1 MSKGLDKPEPVEFV
15 AHIRKKDGCRE
26 SVPAHLL
33 AVRRHAERLGDKI
46 GAKHIAGLLGVLHDL
61 GKNTVEFFEYLEQA
75 VANPDKPPRR
85 GSVDHSTAG
94 GKWVYEQFHLRAK
107 QSIDRLLAEWIAN
120 CIVSHHGG
128 LKDFVGPEGRSP
140 FLDRVRMTE
149 DKLPEFELAVQRFLS
164 TTMTKEE
171 IDAYFAKA
179 REELRKLLE
188 KMKACSSAPRAMA
201 SLTLK
206 YLFSCLIDA
215 DRTETRLF
223 DEDEQP
229 EDAPDTDAFFAR
241 TYQSLLAKLESFE
254 QDPNAGR
261 PINRLRSEM
270 SLQCETFATERPSGV
285 YTLSIPTGG
294 GKTLASLRYALR
306 HAMDQGKERIIYIL
320 PYNTIIEQNASEVR
334 KIVQDD
340 DMLLE
345 HHSNVA
351 DDRDLRRLLDPDGAA
366 NEEEEEEEDQAYNL
380 ERQKLRLA
388 RDTWDRPILFTTM
401 VQFLNTFY
409 ASGSRHVRRLHQLSN
424 AVIIF
429 DEVQAVP
436 PHCISMFNEAVNF
449 LHGIGGSTV
458 VLCTATQPALQY
470 VRQHVRLA
478 GEPEIIREPDRV
490 MKQFKR
496 VELRDETG
504 RGALS
509 TERLAAFVAE
519 RMADIDSLLVILNT
533 KKAVRDLFEYLREQA
548 WVAEGEVKL
557 YHLSTLMCGAHRKAR
572 LDEIR
577 ALLGKERIICVSTQL
592 IEAGVDI
599 SFQGVIRSLAGLDSI
614 AQAAGRCNRNGE
626 TGEPREVS
634 IIRSAVESL
643 SSLPE
648 IKLAAEQ
655 TERVL
660 GEFKSNPERYGHHLL
675 SREAM
680 ALYFF
685 YYYETIKEK
694 MDYPVPKEGLKLFL
708 LLDKNKL
715 SCDRYINKHQ
725 AKPPLEAFG
734 AIATVEEHF
743 EVIAN
748 AGKSVI
754 VPYNDDAQSIITAL
768 NGEAGPSKLGD
779 LLRQAQPY
787 TVNLFDKELRQLD
800 KGQNLR
806 YLLQGRVLAL
816 NETAYDKEYGVNP
829 KGDGEWGMAMA

>member
-1 MSKGLDKPEPVEFV
+1 MAGDSVLQQAREFI
-15 AHIRKKDGCRE
+15 AHVRKKDGCRE
-26 SVPAHLL
+26 SVHDHSL
-33 AVRRHAERLGDKI
+33 AVCRHAEVLGAKI
-46 GAKHIAGLLGVLHDL
+46 GAKHLAGLSGLLHDL
-61 GKNTVEFFEYLEQA
+61 GKNTLEFKNYLEQA
-75 VANPDKPPRR
+75 IAHPNRPPRR

-94 GKWVYEQFHLRAK
+94 GKWVYEQFHLRAD

-128 LKDFVGPEGRSP
+128 LKDFVSPEGRSP

-164 TTMTKEE
+164 TTMTREE

-179 REELRKLLE
+179 REELRQLLE
-188 KMKACSSAPRAMA
+188 KMKACSSAPRTMA

-229 EDAPDTDAFFAR
+229 EEAPDTGAFFAKVYR
-241 TYQSLLAKLESFE
+241 SLLTKLECFE
-254 QDPNAGR
+254 QDPNADH

-270 SLQCETFATERPSGV
+270 SLQCEMFATERPSGV

-320 PYNTIIEQNASEVR
+320 PYNTIIEKNASEVR

-366 NEEEEEEEDQAYNL
+366 DEEEEEDQAYNL

-388 RDTWDRPILFTTM
+388 HDTWDRPILFTTM

-490 MKQFKR
+490 MQQFKR

-504 RGALS
+504 RGAMS
-509 TERLAAFVAE
+509 TEQLAAFVAE

-533 KKAVRDLFEYLREQA
+533 KKAVRELFEHLRKQD

-577 ALLGKERIICVSTQL
+577 ALLGKERIVCVSTQL

-626 TGEPREVS
+626 TDVPREVS

-643 SSLPE
+643 RSLPE

-694 MDYPVPKEGLKLFL
+694 MDYPVPKEGLKLFP

-715 SCDRYINKHQ
+715 SRDRYKLKHL
-725 AKPPLEAFG
+725 AEPPLEAHG
-734 AIATVEEHF
+734 AIAAVEEHF

-768 NGEAGPSKLGD
+768 NGEAGSSKLGD

-787 TVNLFDKELRQLD
+787 TVNLFDQELRRLD
-800 KGQNLR
+800 KGQNLH

-816 NETAYDKEYGVNP
+816 SETAYDKEYGVNP
-829 KGDGEWGMAMA
+829 KGDGEWGLAMT